1 MYFTRSC
8 FYHSDYNDLIYRLFI
23 TVALPPIP
31 NLLEQ
36 CFASP
41 INYPT
46 LAALRG
52 KIPSRTV
59 DDIGQYFPFLNR
71 RAQLLEL
78 LREIHG
84 LIYADKTSTDSS
96 KRVRFTI
103 CHGIAG
109 LGKTTFATHGV
120 LHMLDKLPTKK
131 WKSKVGSFAQL
142 NELIIPIQFERV
154 GGLVLELAERQCVY
168 RISFLDI
175 PFVPSETRAAF
186 CIAMRLLYTFLH
198 PTHRFSRQYTDWL
211 DSYAFPL
218 CV

>member
-1 MYFTRSC
+1 MFLSFHRSQRPNIPAFHYC
-8 FYHSDYNDLIYRLFI
+8 SSPSNPKSIG
-23 TVALPPIP
+23 TVL
-31 NLLEQ
+31 
-36 CFASP
+36 CFAHQLS
-41 INYPT
+41 YAGHT
-46 LAALRG
+46 SRE
-52 KIPSRTV
+52 IPSRTV
-59 DDIGQYFPFLNR
+59 DDIGKYFPFLNR
-71 RAQLLEL
+71 RSQLLEL

-131 WKSKVGSFAQL
+131 WKSKVGFLRQL
-142 NELIIPIQFERV
+142 NELIIPVQFERV

-168 RISFLDI
+168 RFSFLDI
-175 PFVPSETRAAF
+175 PFLPSETRAEF

-211 DSYAFPL
+211 DS
-218 CV
+218 